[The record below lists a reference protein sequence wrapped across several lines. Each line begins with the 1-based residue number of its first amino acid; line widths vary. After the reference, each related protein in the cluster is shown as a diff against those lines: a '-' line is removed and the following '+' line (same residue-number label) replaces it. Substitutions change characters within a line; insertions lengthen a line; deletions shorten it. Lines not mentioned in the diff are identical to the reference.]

1 MNTEKER
8 EKYNYRVAIIVK
20 TDKCFFPSLK
30 QACYIQR
37 TFSYAQYAMHTLH
50 LHYTANSNYTLLS
63 STPHKSILSM
73 YHNHPTGAHVT
84 PQQ

>member
-20 TDKCFFPSLK
+20 TDKCFFSLFETNML
-30 QACYIQR
+30 QR
-37 TFSYAQYAMHTLH
+37 NFSYAQYAMHTLH

-63 STPHKSILSM
+63 YTPHKSILSM

>member
-30 QACYIQR
+30 QTCYNENLV
-37 TFSYAQYAMHTLH
+37 MHTLH

-63 STPHKSILSM
+63 CTPHKSILSM